1 MKLLFPYQEREF
13 LITVLTRLHWSF
25 FISFWWDCIGHS
37 WFHVHVLIG
46 NITVEATDEMK
57 HSLVKK
63 VSKAF
68 QTKSQ
73 GYANLLK
80 IMLHK

>member
-37 WFHVHVLIG
+37 RFHVHVLTG
-46 NITVEATDEMK
+46 NITVEAPDEMK
-57 HSLVKK
+57 HSLVEK
-63 VSKAF
+63 VSKPSEQKAKVTPAF
-68 QTKSQ
+68 
-73 GYANLLK
+73 
-80 IMLHK
+80 